1 MPNKSPRS
9 SPWTSVPGAWC
20 RRLQVGGVYALG
32 PRSTAPRS
40 WLLGES
46 GREGRPLEGCLERR
60 PDGNN
65 ESVRAV
71 LGSDI
76 NVLCGSSETKNLI
89 YNSNQE
95 HSLLLCNKV
104 I

>member
-1 MPNKSPRS
+1 MGGMPNKSPRS

-20 RRLQVGGVYALG
+20 RQRQVGGVYALG
-32 PRSTAPRS
+32 PHSTAPQS
-40 WLLGES
+40 WLLGEF

-65 ESVRAV
+65 ESIRAV
-71 LGSDI
+71 SDI
-76 NVLCGSSETKNLI
+76 NVLCCSSETKNLI

-95 HSLLLCNKV
+95 HSLLSV
-104 I
+104 